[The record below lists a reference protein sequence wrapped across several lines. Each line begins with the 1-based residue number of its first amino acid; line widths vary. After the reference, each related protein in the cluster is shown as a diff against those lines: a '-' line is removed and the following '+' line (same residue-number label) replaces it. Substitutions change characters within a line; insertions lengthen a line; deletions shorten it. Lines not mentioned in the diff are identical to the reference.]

1 MIRTLYLAG
10 PDVFRPDARERG
22 LQLKAACARFGF
34 EGLFPLD
41 QDVPAGLGDPAA
53 QAAWI
58 YRANIGLIE
67 RADAVLANLD
77 FFRGPEPDSGTCF
90 EVGYAVAR
98 GKPVFGYIPEHGSFA
113 ERIRRRHPQAIG
125 PDGVLDV
132 HGWSIEEFGLP
143 LNLMLSVPA
152 PLVVGD
158 RRTQLGDPD
167 AGGVLVRPRHDR
179 LLRGPQQPVR
189 PGGVREALPEVDR
202 PGPDGQRRHRAEDR
216 RGHPV
221 QPSRQHALDPSWC
234 G

>member
-1 MIRTLYLAG
+1 MIHTLYLAG

-22 LQLKAACARFGF
+22 QMLKDACAAFGF

-41 QDVPAGLGDPAA
+41 QDVPAQIIDPAA

-90 EVGYAVAR
+90 EVGYAVAK
-98 GKPVFGYIPEHGSFA
+98 GKPVYGYIPEHGSFA
-113 ERIRRRHPQAIG
+113 ERIRLRHPEAVG
-125 PDGVLDV
+125 ADGVLDV
-132 HGWSIEEFGLP
+132 RGWLFEEFGLP

-158 RRTQLGDPD
+158 ARTALARLRR
-167 AGGVLVRPRHDR
+167 
-179 LLRGPQQPVR
+179 
-189 PGGVREALPEVDR
+189 EVDSTA
-202 PGPDGQRRHRAEDR
+202 G
-216 RGHPV
+216 
-221 QPSRQHALDPSWC
+221 
-234 G
+234 

>member
-1 MIRTLYLAG
+1 MIRSLYLAG

-22 LQLKAACARFGF
+22 AELKALCARHGF

-41 QDVPAGLGDPAA
+41 QDVPGHVTDPVE
-53 QAAWI
+53 QAKWI

-98 GKPVFGYIPEHGSFA
+98 GKPVFGYIPDGGTFA
-113 ERIRRRHPQAIG
+113 ARIRRRHPHAIG

-143 LNLMLSVPA
+143 LNLMLAVPA

-158 RRTQLGDPD
+158 AGMALAQLERYRERM
-167 AGGVLVRPRHDR
+167 AAS
-179 LLRGPQQPVR
+179 
-189 PGGVREALPEVDR
+189 PG
-202 PGPDGQRRHRAEDR
+202 
-216 RGHPV
+216 
-221 QPSRQHALDPSWC
+221 
-234 G
+234 

>member
-1 MIRTLYLAG
+1 MIRSLYLAG

-22 LQLKAACARFGF
+22 RDLKVLCAQFGI

-41 QDVPAGLGDPAA
+41 QEVPAQLVDPGE

-58 YRANIGLIE
+58 YRANLALIE

-90 EVGYAVAR
+90 EVGYAVAK
-98 GKPVFGYIPEHGSFA
+98 GKPVFGYIPDGGSLA
-113 ERIRRRHPQAIG
+113 ERIRERHPQAIG
-125 PDGVLDV
+125 PGGVLDV

-158 RRTQLGDPD
+158 ARAALAQ
-167 AGGVLVRPRHDR
+167 LVRY
-179 LLRGPQQPVR
+179 QE
-189 PGGVREALPEVDR
+189 GGGRD
-202 PGPDGQRRHRAEDR
+202 D
-216 RGHPV
+216 
-221 QPSRQHALDPSWC
+221 S
-234 G
+234 

>member
-1 MIRTLYLAG
+1 MIRSLYLAG
-10 PDVFRPDARERG
+10 PDVFRPDARARG
-22 LQLKAACARFGF
+22 LELKTLCAQFGI

-41 QDVPAGLGDPAA
+41 QDVPAHVVDPRE

-90 EVGYAVAR
+90 EVGYAVAK
-98 GKPVFGYIPEHGSFA
+98 GKPVFGYIPEYGSFA
-113 ERIRRRHPQAIG
+113 ERIRERHPHAIG
-125 PDGVLDV
+125 AAGVLDV

-158 RRTQLGDPD
+158 ARLALVQ
-167 AGGVLVRPRHDR
+167 LVR
-179 LLRGPQQPVR
+179 
-189 PGGVREALPEVDR
+189 
-202 PGPDGQRRHRAEDR
+202 
-216 RGHPV
+216 
-221 QPSRQHALDPSWC
+221 RQC
-234 G
+234 Q

>member
-10 PDVFRPDARERG
+10 PDVFRPDASERG
-22 LQLKAACARFGF
+22 KLLKAACAEFGF

-41 QDVPAGLGDPAA
+41 QDVPAGIADPAA

-90 EVGYAVAR
+90 EVGYAVAK
-98 GKPVFGYIPEHGSFA
+98 GKPVYGYIPERGSFA
-113 ERIRRRHPQAIG
+113 ERIRLRHPEAIG
-125 PDGVLDV
+125 ADGVLDV
-132 HGWSIEEFGLP
+132 RGWFFEEFGLP

-158 RRTQLGDPD
+158 ARTALARLRADLG
-167 AGGVLVRPRHDR
+167 A
-179 LLRGPQQPVR
+179 
-189 PGGVREALPEVDR
+189 
-202 PGPDGQRRHRAEDR
+202 
-216 RGHPV
+216 
-221 QPSRQHALDPSWC
+221 
-234 G
+234 